1 MPDSW
6 NSETYRERARQWQAK
21 ADSLPPG
28 DERDASRALAE
39 GYLRLALLIEITQ
52 TSRPLPLPN
61 GSERH

>member
-6 NSETYRERARQWQAK
+6 KPETYRERVRQWQAK

-28 DERDASRALAE
+28 DERDACRALAK
-39 GYLRLALLIEITQ
+39 GYLRLALLIEAAQ

-61 GSERH
+61 HSERP